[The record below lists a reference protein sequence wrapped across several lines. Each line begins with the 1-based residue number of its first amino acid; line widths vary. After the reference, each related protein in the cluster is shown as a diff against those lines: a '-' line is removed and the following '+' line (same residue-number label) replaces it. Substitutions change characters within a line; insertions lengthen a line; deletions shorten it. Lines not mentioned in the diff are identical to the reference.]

1 MMSRH
6 QSLQKAYEAHQEAD
20 IHGSRLRAF
29 IEYIVLGGNDGIVT
43 TFAVVAGTVGA
54 DLSVGVVII
63 LGLANLLADGISM
76 GAGAYLSIKSEWD
89 RYMRLRKEESAEI
102 DDDPEIEREEIRRAY
117 AAKGLSGDVLE
128 GAVRAVTEDRERW
141 VDAMLAEEHGIHSGE
156 LTNPLLRAF
165 ITFLSFVIFGS
176 IPILPYLF
184 SIPEA
189 SRFPAALISTF
200 LALLLVGLTRS
211 FITGERWFRGPL
223 EIVSVGLVC
232 AAVAYGIG
240 AFLRTVV
247 GVVA

>member
-1 MMSRH
+1 MPHH
-6 QSLQKAYEAHQEAD
+6 QNLQKAYEAHQQAD

-43 TFAVVAGTVGA
+43 TFAVVAGTAGA
-54 DLSVGVVII
+54 ELSAGIVII
-63 LGLANLLADGISM
+63 LGIANLLADGISM

-89 RYMRLRKEESAEI
+89 RYVRLRKEEAAEI
-102 DDDPEIEREEIRRAY
+102 DEDPEIEREEIRRAF
-117 AAKGLSGDVLE
+117 AAKGMSGEVLE
-128 GAVRAVTEDRERW
+128 GAVRALTADRERW

-156 LTNPLLRAF
+156 LESPLLRSF
-165 ITFLSFVIFGS
+165 ITFLAFVVFGS
-176 IPILPYLF
+176 IPILPYLLGVSEANRF
-184 SIPEA
+184 S
-189 SRFPAALISTF
+189 AAIISTF
-200 LALLLVGLTRS
+200 IALLLVGFSRS

-247 GVVA
+247 GIAA